1 MFYRALHRRPIRTL
15 APRALAA
22 AALVVAAVGLS
33 GCVSGSALYTGPA
46 STTSAASAPTVTTG
60 ATSTSLPPISRSKPA
75 AVVAGKTIAG
85 ADYADAANEVRLSA
99 MQQAQQQP
107 GSPLPTEAQIRT
119 VALNGLIDRAV
130 VNHYAGQ
137 HGISVTSA
145 EVQRTY
151 DSYQVRYGTPVSF
164 TQVLATFGYTPASFK
179 AVVHDQVLRTKVQSK
194 VAPIPTTVM
203 EVRVRHI
210 LVRTKALADS
220 IATQLQQN
228 PSLFASLAK
237 KYSVDTGSAAN
248 GGELGYLAHGVTV
261 APFDKAIFS
270 LKQGRISTPVQSQ
283 YGYHIIEVEGSKT
296 VAYKSLD
303 AQTQQAVT
311 TYAFRKWLSGQRAQD
326 NVRILVPGV
335 TLVVPH

>member
-1 MFYRALHRRPIRTL
+1 MFYRALHHHPIRTL

-22 AALVVAAVGLS
+22 ATLVVAAVGLS

-46 STTSAASAPTVTTG
+46 STTNAASAPTVTTG
-60 ATSTSLPPISRSKPA
+60 ATNSALPSISRSKPA
-75 AVVAGKTIAG
+75 ATVAGQTISG

-99 MQQAQQQP
+99 AQQAQQQP
-107 GSPLPTEAQIRT
+107 GSPLPTETQIRT
-119 VALNGLIDRAV
+119 VALNGLIDRVV
-130 VNHYAGQ
+130 VNHYASQ

-164 TQVLATFGYTPASFK
+164 TQVLATFGYTPAAFK
-179 AVVHDQVLRTKVQSK
+179 AVVGDQVLQGKVQSK
-194 VAPIPTTVM
+194 VAPTPTTVT

-210 LVRTKALADS
+210 LVRTKSLADS
-220 IATQLQQN
+220 IDAQLQKN

-237 KYSVDTGSAAN
+237 KYSIDTGSAAN
-248 GGELGYLAHGVTV
+248 GGELGYLAHGATV
-261 APFDKAIFS
+261 PPFDKAIFS
-270 LKQGRISTPVQSQ
+270 LKQGQISVPVQSQ

-326 NVRILVPGV
+326 NARILVLGV
-335 TLVVPH
+335 TLATS